1 MASAPATSAHE
12 EPAVSVQH
20 DAVSSIYVEDSVELL
35 DDALSG
41 TVIPLPRGA
50 QRQVERVQAGVKRFE
65 CADVNVAAVS
75 MEEAVSVVRER
86 AERRAGGGV
95 HLCNTY
101 TLKLA
106 HQSFEY
112 RDMLNASFVNL
123 ADGTPLTWVA
133 RKQGHANMTQP
144 TRGPGLMDAVIRDGL
159 AWGAKHYFY
168 GSSPEVVELL
178 RDVLPARYEGIDVV
192 GLESPPFRA
201 LEDDEKAE
209 VSQRFADSGAHYVW
223 VGLGTPKQD
232 QFVHEFSVDSPAVLV
247 AVGAAFD
254 FAAGTVK
261 EAPRTLH
268 GSGFEWVFRL
278 MSEPRRLARRYVECS
293 TLIPLLVRSAFAGRR
308 RAITARPAVGGE
320 ARPTLAP

>member
-1 MASAPATSAHE
+1 
-12 EPAVSVQH
+12 VSVQS
-20 DAVSSIYVEDSVELL
+20 DVDISSVRDLAVPELDSAPLVN
-35 DDALSG
+35 A
-41 TVIPLPRGA
+41 IPLPRRELVDGGYEPPCGGSE
-50 QRQVERVQAGVKRFE
+50 VEIFE
-65 CADVNVAAVS
+65 CCDVAVAALS
-75 MEEAVSVVRER
+75 MEEAVAVVRER
-86 AERRAGGGV
+86 AQVRLGGGV

-106 HQSFEY
+106 HESAAY
-112 RDMLNASFVNL
+112 REMLNTDFLNL

-133 RKQGHANMTQP
+133 RKQGYSNMGQP

-178 RDVLPARYEGIDVV
+178 GEVLPASYEGIEIV
-192 GLESPPFRA
+192 GLESPPFRT
-201 LEDDEKAE
+201 LDDEEKAE
-209 VSQRFADSGAHYVW
+209 VGSRFAASGAHYVW

-232 QFVHEFSVDSPAVLV
+232 NFVHEFSIGSRAVFM

-261 EAPRTLH
+261 EAPSVLH

-278 MSEPRRLARRYVECS
+278 VSEPRRLARRYVECS
-293 TLIPLLVRSAFAGRR
+293 TLIPLLVRSAFSRR
-308 RAITARPAVGGE
+308 RSREVRQNSVAATGE
-320 ARPTLAP
+320 RDNVAA